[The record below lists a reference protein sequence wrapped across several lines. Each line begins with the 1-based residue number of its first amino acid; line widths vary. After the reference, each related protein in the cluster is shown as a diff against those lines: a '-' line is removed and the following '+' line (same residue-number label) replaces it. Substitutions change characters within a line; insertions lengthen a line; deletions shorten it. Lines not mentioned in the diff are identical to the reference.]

1 MQSRKASL
9 ATGGGGWSSQYAEN
23 IVTGEDRKWVSHVQ
37 SLAVLSSL
45 SGSGKDSVMTKNL
58 GSTSLTSSLLQAAAK
73 NISRESTAITVQVVR
88 LMLEECPEQIL
99 SLSLSL
105 PPLSPDPESNGDTRM
120 ETPHSSKD
128 FLSFMQMILSVLLH
142 GISGNQS
149 VDSFCRLFECS
160 CFVIKRFGFRL
171 FNAAAGD
178 SLQVMLSLIYTPVP
192 FSLSLCVSLSLTNTH
207 SLSISI
213 TDLSADLPQ
222 LLSHLTQPLALWQHT
237 LALLSAALYLF
248 S

>member
-105 PPLSPDPESNGDTRM
+105 PALSTDESSGEVRM
-120 ETPHSSKD
+120 EDPHSSRD

-178 SLQVMLSLIYTPVP
+178 SLQV
-192 FSLSLCVSLSLTNTH
+192 
-207 SLSISI
+207 I
-213 TDLSADLPQ
+213 TEFASN
-222 LLSHLTQPLALWQHT
+222 S
-237 LALLSAALYLF
+237 
-248 S
+248 

>member
-1 MQSRKASL
+1 MQSRKQSL

-45 SGSGKDSVMTKNL
+45 SGSGKDSIMTKNL
-58 GSTSLTSSLLQAAAK
+58 GSTSLTCSLLQAAAK

-105 PPLSPDPESNGDTRM
+105 PAVAPDAESGGDVRM
-120 ETPHSSKD
+120 EAPHSSKD

-178 SLQVMLSLIYTPVP
+178 SLQVMLPYAPL
-192 FSLSLCVSLSLTNTH
+192 SLSFFDSLSFALFN
-207 SLSISI
+207 
-213 TDLSADLPQ
+213 
-222 LLSHLTQPLALWQHT
+222 LSHYA
-237 LALLSAALYLF
+237 ACDLLP
-248 S
+248 